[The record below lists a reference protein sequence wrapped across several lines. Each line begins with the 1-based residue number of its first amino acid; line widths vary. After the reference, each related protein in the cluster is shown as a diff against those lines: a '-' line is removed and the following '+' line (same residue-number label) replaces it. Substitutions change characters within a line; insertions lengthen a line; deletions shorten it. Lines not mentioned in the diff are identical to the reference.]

1 MFGLFRRRRRAATYR
16 VSAVPAPGGDRVLEA
31 VTYLLAHSEPLSF
44 DVAPVGDSDR
54 EIRLVVRLGPERK
67 QHG

>member
-16 VSAVPAPGGDRVLEA
+16 VSAVPAPDGDRVLEA
-31 VTYLLAHSEPLSF
+31 VAYLLAHSRPLSF

-54 EIRLVVRLGPERK
+54 EIRLVVRIGPEGGP
-67 QHG
+67 QG